1 MGLTFDFEGRAV
13 LVTGGTS
20 GIGYA
25 VALAFATAGA
35 HVIVTGTKESASSYG
50 VDLAPFVYRR
60 CLMTE
65 PDKISGL
72 AASLDRLDVLVNNAG
87 QNLPG
92 GRSEW
97 ELDVFE
103 QTVAINLFG
112 AYRLANECRA
122 LLEASTLPGG
132 AAIVNLASM
141 SSFFGIEVI
150 PGYGAAKAGIVQM
163 TKTLAVAWARHG
175 IRVNAV
181 APGIVETPMTAPMME
196 FDEMTKPI
204 LARTPAGRFA
214 SPDEIAPV
222 VLFLASEGASYV
234 TGQTLPVDGGFS
246 ISG

>member
-1 MGLTFDFEGRAV
+1 VGLTFDFEGRAV

-222 VLFLASEGASYV
+222 VLFLASEGASYI